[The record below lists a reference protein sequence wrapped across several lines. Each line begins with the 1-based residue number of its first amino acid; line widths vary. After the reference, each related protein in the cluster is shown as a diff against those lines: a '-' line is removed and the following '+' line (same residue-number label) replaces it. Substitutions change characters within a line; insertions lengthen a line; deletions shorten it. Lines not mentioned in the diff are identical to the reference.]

1 MVPSRLFLMSGVLD
15 LPRRNL
21 PAVLERPD
29 YVELVATSNF
39 SFLRGGSHPE
49 ELALTA
55 AALGLKGFG
64 LCDRNS
70 FAGVV
75 RAYVALRDTDIPVPK
90 DFRYL
95 VGTRLCFAD
104 GTPDIV
110 AYPTDRPAYGRL
122 CKLLSTGNLRD
133 TAEKG
138 SPQLSFTDLVPEV
151 SATGV
156 ENFTDGQLFIFL
168 PDETQWERSE
178 VVLASL
184 AAKAPN
190 RVWVGAACR
199 FAGNDRERLNRL
211 ADLAA
216 RHGVPL
222 IASNDVLYH
231 EPGRRVLQDAVTC
244 IREHWTI
251 FEAGR
256 RLEANAERHIK
267 TPEEMARLFREHPEA
282 IGETIR
288 FAARIGFSLDDLKYN
303 YPTETIGNGET
314 AQETL
319 ERLTWAGADKR
330 YPNGVPDAILT
341 TLWSELSL
349 IAYKGYAPYFLT
361 VHDIVQHA
369 RYDLQILCQGRGSAA
384 NSVVCFVLE
393 ITEVDP
399 TKVSLVFGRFLSTE
413 RDEPPD
419 IDVDFEHER
428 REEVMQYV
436 YKKYGGNHTGLTANV
451 ICYRSRAALREVAK
465 VFGLSDDTI
474 DAINHLHWGW
484 DSRASDD
491 EMYGIGLDPKETRLA
506 MVLECAHELH
516 GFPRHLSQHVGGFV
530 ITRDEL
536 DHLVPI
542 SKSAM
547 DSRTIIEWNKDD
559 IDALGILKVDVLALG
574 MLSCLRRAFE
584 MMHFNYGI
592 DLKMVDLLAEE
603 HDHPEK
609 ALPVYEMTHRADT
622 VGVFQIESRAQMSML
637 PRLKPSEFYDLIIE
651 VAIVRPGPIQGGM
664 VHPYLKR
671 RLGLETVTYPSP
683 ELEAV
688 LSKTKGVPLFQE
700 QAMQIA
706 VVGAGFSP
714 GEADRLR
721 RSMATFKRT
730 GGVGVFRDNF
740 IDGMLA
746 KNYPRE
752 FAESCFKQI
761 EGFGSYGFPESHAA
775 SFALLVYVSCWLK
788 CHYPDVFLAALLNSQ
803 PMGFYAPSQL
813 IRDAIEHGVDVRS
826 ADINRSDLWSVLE
839 DGPKAA
845 ERVWD
850 RHQQLRDHIRSTKSV
865 RLGLTEIRG
874 FKKDHATLLMAR
886 RGSGYGSVRD
896 LWLRTGLPIAALETL
911 AEADAF
917 QSLGLNR
924 RKALWAVRGLVGSD
938 GAETLPLFRHS
949 GAPVAKSEIQSD
961 LPLMP
966 HSEDV
971 VHDYRTMSFSLKA
984 HPLSFMRS
992 KLDQR
997 GSVRCAKLKEY
1008 RNGQRVEIAGLV
1020 LVRQRPG
1027 TASGVVF
1034 ATLEDETGI
1043 ANIVI
1048 WSKAFDT
1055 YRRIILSSKLLAVR
1069 GRVQIEGLVIHVVA
1083 ETFTDM
1089 TDDLIALAGG
1099 HSIGNAALIPA
1110 DEGDMNQPPFYDV
1123 ARLRKEETAARQA
1136 RAALPKGRNFR

>member
-1 MVPSRLFLMSGVLD
+1 MVPARVLFMTTVVDFRSPETRESSGGA
-15 LPRRNL
+15 P
-21 PAVLERPD
+21 PA
-29 YVELVATSNF
+29 YIELVGTSNF

-49 ELALTA
+49 ELVVA
-55 AALGLKGFG
+55 AATLGLKGFG

-75 RAYVALRDTDIPVPK
+75 RAYVALRDMDMPK
-90 DFRYL
+90 PAEFRYL
-95 VGTRLCFAD
+95 VGTRLCFSD

-110 AYPTDRPAYGRL
+110 AYPTDRDAYGRL
-122 CKLLSTGNLRD
+122 CKLLSTGNL
-133 TAEKG
+133 AGEKG
-138 SPQLSFTDLVPEV
+138 AAKLTLANLFPFIE
-151 SATGV
+151 
-156 ENFTDGQLFIFL
+156 GQLLIL
-168 PDETQWERSE
+168 IADETDWAKSE
-178 VVLASL
+178 TVLTELAGLAHGNVWL
-184 AAKAPN
+184 AA
-190 RVWVGAACR
+190 VCH

-216 RHGVPL
+216 RSGVPL
-222 IASNDVLYH
+222 LASNDVLYH
-231 EPGRRVLQDAVTC
+231 EPDRRVLQDAVTC
-244 IREHWTI
+244 IREHVTI

-267 TPEEMARLFREHPEA
+267 TSEEMGRLFREHPEA
-282 IGETIR
+282 ITETER
-288 FAARIGFSLDDLKYN
+288 FAARIKFTLDQLKYN
-303 YPTETIGNGET
+303 YPTEALSNGESP
-314 AQETL
+314 QETL
-319 ERLTWAGADKR
+319 ERLTWAGAERRFSK
-330 YPNGVPDAILT
+330 GIPDAVKKS
-341 TLWSELSL
+341 LWSELCL

-361 VHDIVQHA
+361 VHDVIQHA
-369 RYDLQILCQGRGSAA
+369 RYELKILCQGRGSAA
-384 NSVVCFVLE
+384 NSTVCFCLE

-451 ICYRSRAALREVAK
+451 ICYRSRAALREVGK

-484 DSRASDD
+484 GSSATNED
-491 EMYGIGLDPKETRLA
+491 MNGIGLDPTEPTLN
-506 MVLECAHELH
+506 MVLECARELH

-542 SKSAM
+542 SKTAM

-559 IDALGILKVDVLALG
+559 IDALGILKIDVLALG
-574 MLSCLRRAFE
+574 MLSCLRRAF
-584 MMHFNYGI
+584 
-592 DLKMVDLLAEE
+592 DLLHVHYQLDVRMTELLAEG
-603 HDHPEK
+603 HDKPET
-609 ALPVYEMTHRADT
+609 AAPVYKMTHRADT
-622 VGVFQIESRAQMSML
+622 IGVFQIESRAQMSML
-637 PRLKPSEFYDLIIE
+637 PRLKPMEFYDLVIE

-671 RLGLETVTYPSP
+671 RLGKETVKYPSK

-688 LSKTKGVPLFQE
+688 LSRTLGVPLFQE

-730 GGVGVFRDNF
+730 GGVGVFKDKF
-740 IDGMLA
+740 IGGMLA
-746 KNYPRE
+746 KGYPVD
-752 FAESCFKQI
+752 FAESCFRQI

-788 CHYPDVFLAALLNSQ
+788 CYYPDVFAAALLNSQ
-803 PMGFYAPSQL
+803 PMGFYAPAQI
-813 IRDAIEHGVDVRS
+813 IRDVIEHGVEVRP
-826 ADINRSDLWSVLE
+826 ADINRSDLWSILE
-839 DGPKAA
+839 DGEKAGPRAWNRHA
-845 ERVWD
+845 EMREV
-850 RHQQLRDHIRSTKSV
+850 IRSTKAI
-865 RLGLTEIRG
+865 RLGFAEIKG
-874 FKKDHATLLMAR
+874 FKEEHATILMAR
-886 RGSGYGSVRD
+886 RGPGYGSVRD
-896 LWLRTGLPIAALETL
+896 LWLRTGLPIAALEGL

-917 QSLGLNR
+917 QSIGLNR
-924 RKALWAVRGLVGSD
+924 RKALWAVRGLAGTD
-938 GAETLPLFRHS
+938 GAETLPLFKSS
-949 GAPVAKSEIQSD
+949 GLPAPRSEAD
-961 LPLMP
+961 PGLPLMAR
-966 HSEDV
+966 SEDV

-984 HPLSFMRS
+984 HPLSFLRQR
-992 KLDQR
+992 LDRR
-997 GSVRCAKLKEY
+997 GTIAASDLGRR
-1008 RNGQRVEIAGLV
+1008 RNGERVEVAGLV

-1048 WSKAFDT
+1048 WSAAFEK
-1055 YRRIILSSKLLAVR
+1055 YRRIIVGSRLLAVR
-1069 GRVQIEGLVIHVVA
+1069 GRLQIEGLVIHVVA
-1083 ETFTDM
+1083 EDFTDM
-1089 TDDLIALAGG
+1089 TGDLVALAGG
-1099 HSIGNAALIPA
+1099 HSIGDAAIA
-1110 DEGDMNQPPFYDV
+1110 RGDEGKSDPTPGYQLP
-1123 ARLRKEETAARQA
+1123 RLRQEEAAERRT
-1136 RAALPKGRNFR
+1136 RAALPRGRNFK